1 MVDKEML
8 AAISEMM
15 DAKFDQKLQ
24 PVYDRLDHLESKMGN
39 LELKMD
45 SLESRMDSL
54 ESRMDHLESDMK
66 VVKVVLLENEIIP
79 QLHTITE
86 CYMDVSKRYIEK
98 ADQVD
103 AMSENITVLQSVVAN
118 HSERLN
124 RAGI

>member
-24 PVYDRLDHLESKMGN
+24 PVYDRLDHLES
-39 LELKMD
+39 
-45 SLESRMDSL
+45 
-54 ESRMDHLESDMK
+54 DMR
-66 VVKVVLLENEIIP
+66 VVRVVQLENEIIP

>member
-45 SLESRMDSL
+45 SLESRMD
-54 ESRMDHLESDMK
+54 HLESDM
-66 VVKVVLLENEIIP
+66 KVVLLENEIIP